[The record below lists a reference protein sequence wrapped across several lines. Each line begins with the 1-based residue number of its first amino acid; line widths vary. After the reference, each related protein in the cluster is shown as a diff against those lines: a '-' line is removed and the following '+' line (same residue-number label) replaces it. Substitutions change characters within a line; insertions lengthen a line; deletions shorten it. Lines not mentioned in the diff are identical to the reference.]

1 MALVSCGV
9 LLKPWGWWLAWATQV
24 AGVLLGLLTPGMYLM
39 GAILAVI
46 WIVSFLLGRKIEA
59 DQAQFR
65 A

>member
-1 MALVSCGV
+1 
-9 LLKPWGWWLAWATQV
+9 
-24 AGVLLGLLTPGMYLM
+24 MYLM